1 MPSRSATPVFTPTD
15 ANLLYAMKQST
26 AEPIAERGA
35 EAKEQFPGPA
45 SRPPSITI
53 ASWILIIWPS
63 AALPLIVSVG
73 LFEFLDSK
81 SVKRVLTPDTL
92 LAIAGL
98 LIILWFGIGM
108 RRGLKWARLL
118 WLWFVPAVIVFI
130 FLTEP
135 DAGVIALIVYAIHAV
150 ILNRRPA
157 RLYFT
162 RGGL

>member
-1 MPSRSATPVFTPTD
+1 VFMRAD

-26 AEPIAERGA
+26 PESIAEREA

-45 SRPPSITI
+45 SRPLSLTI
-53 ASWILIIWPS
+53 ASWILIVWPS
-63 AALPLIVSVG
+63 VVLPVVVSVDI
-73 LFEFLDSK
+73 FEFFESK
-81 SVKRVLTPDTL
+81 STKRILTPDSL

-130 FLTEP
+130 YLTEP
-135 DAGVIALIVYAIHAV
+135 DGQVVFAAMIYAIYAV